1 MAAAVPANE
10 NMREMLKKDIFKL
23 YRPERGPDVWIPVY
37 MSAVQA
43 GFPSPADDYLE
54 GEIDLNREFVKD
66 WACTFYVRAA
76 GDSMTGDHIDD
87 GDLLLVDK
95 SVKPHHNCIA
105 VCYYDGG
112 FTVKR
117 LLYDDKAKTITLMPS
132 NPKYKPVTVQDGEEL
147 IVWGVVRSIHRNMMK

>member
-1 MAAAVPANE
+1 MAKND
-10 NMREMLKKDIFKL
+10 LFKL
-23 YRPERGPDVWIPVY
+23 YKPVHGSDVWVPAY

-54 GEIDLNREFVKD
+54 GEIDLNREFVKN
-66 WACTFYVRAA
+66 WACTFYVRAS
-76 GDSMTGDHIDD
+76 GESMIGDHITD

-95 SVKPHHNCIA
+95 SIKPYHNCIA
-105 VCYYDGG
+105 VCYLDGG

-117 LLYDDKAKTITLMPS
+117 LLYSDKEKTITLMPS
-132 NPKYKPVTVQDGEEL
+132 NPKFKPVVIQEGDEL